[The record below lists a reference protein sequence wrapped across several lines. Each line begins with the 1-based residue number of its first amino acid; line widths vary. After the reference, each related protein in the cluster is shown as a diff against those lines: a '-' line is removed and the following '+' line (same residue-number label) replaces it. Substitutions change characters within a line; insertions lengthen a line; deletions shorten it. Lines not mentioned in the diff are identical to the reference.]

1 MAEPLTVPLHLEPN
15 EASDLAVVDE
25 PGLLEAEGW
34 DAAYLT
40 VLDEGRVE
48 DSIAV
53 LGHAEGAV
61 LQEGWS
67 SHRLH
72 FAPDGDL
79 RRTED
84 AEAIAVRDG
93 HAWVFGSHFGRKSGP
108 LQPRRQFVARFELA
122 ALADGL
128 RGARPPLQVARTRF
142 RLHRALNDALRSAAI
157 DVMALGD
164 AAREAFVDATVA
176 RGHEGG
182 KRWAEHARLGDW
194 PLNIEG
200 AAFRPDGTLL
210 IGLRFPVTAAGHPIL
225 VEVRDAEALF
235 AQDDPPPATG
245 AVWWLDGVG
254 DEASPAGIR
263 ALHHSGADTFQAVVG
278 SLDADGKDS
287 VLLDAHPEGGASHS
301 QHWTFTLPAL
311 ASGGP
316 VPARRVHAFAD
327 DLRRV
332 EGVADGPGG
341 HALYVVDEESRVDLR
356 FLLVE

>member
-1 MAEPLTVPLHLEPN
+1 MAAPVTVPLHLEPN
-15 EASDLAVVDE
+15 EASDLAVIDE

-34 DAAYLT
+34 DLAYLT

-48 DSIAV
+48 DCIAV
-53 LGHAEGAV
+53 LGHAAGAP
-61 LQEGWS
+61 LEAGWS

-72 FAPDGDL
+72 FAPEGDS

-84 AEAIAVRDG
+84 AEAIAVRGGD
-93 HAWVFGSHFGRKSGP
+93 AWVFGSHFGSKSGP
-108 LQPRRQFVARFELA
+108 LQPRRQFVARFALS
-122 ALADGL
+122 ALAEGL
-128 RGARPPLQVARTRF
+128 HGARPPLQVARTRF
-142 RLHRALNDALRSAAI
+142 RLHRALNDALREA
-157 DVMALGD
+157 DVEVMPLGD

-225 VEVRDAEALF
+225 VEVRDADALF

-254 DEASPAGIR
+254 DQDAPAGIR
-263 ALHHSGADTFQAVVG
+263 ALHHSGADTFQVVVG

-316 VPARRVHAFAD
+316 VPARLVHGFD
-327 DLRRV
+327 GMRRV
-332 EGVADGPGG
+332 EGVADGPDG
-341 HALYVVDEESRVDLR
+341 HALYVVDEESHVDLR

>member
-1 MAEPLTVPLHLEPN
+1 MAQPVTVPLHLEPN

-53 LGHAEGAV
+53 LGHAAGAA
-61 LQEGWS
+61 LQDGWS

-72 FAPDGDL
+72 FEADGDL

-108 LQPRRQFVARFELA
+108 LQPRRQFVARFALA

-128 RGARPPLQVARTRF
+128 HGARPRCRWPARASACTARSTTPCG
-142 RLHRALNDALRSAAI
+142 RRRSTSWRSATRPGRRSWTPPWPRATR
-157 DVMALGD
+157 
-164 AAREAFVDATVA
+164 AASAGPSTRAS
-176 RGHEGG
+176 
-182 KRWAEHARLGDW
+182 GDW

-210 IGLRFPVTAAGHPIL
+210 VGLRFP
-225 VEVRDAEALF
+225 
-235 AQDDPPPATG
+235 
-245 AVWWLDGVG
+245 
-254 DEASPAGIR
+254 
-263 ALHHSGADTFQAVVG
+263 
-278 SLDADGKDS
+278 
-287 VLLDAHPEGGASHS
+287 
-301 QHWTFTLPAL
+301 
-311 ASGGP
+311 
-316 VPARRVHAFAD
+316 
-327 DLRRV
+327 
-332 EGVADGPGG
+332 
-341 HALYVVDEESRVDLR
+341 
-356 FLLVE
+356 

>member
-1 MAEPLTVPLHLEPN
+1 MPRPLTVPLHLEPN
-15 EASDLAVVDE
+15 EASDLATIDE
-25 PGLLEAEGW
+25 PGLLAAEGW
-34 DAAYLT
+34 DLAYLT

-48 DSIAV
+48 DCIAV
-53 LGHAEGAV
+53 LGHEAGAP
-61 LQEGWS
+61 LDSGWS
-67 SHRLH
+67 SHRLR
-72 FAPDGDL
+72 FTPTGDG

-84 AEAIAVRDG
+84 AEAIAVCDG
-93 HAWVFGSHFGRKSGP
+93 VAWVFGSHFGSKSGP
-108 LQPRRQFVARFELA
+108 LQPRRQFVARFPLE
-122 ALADGL
+122 ALGDGL
-128 RGARPPLQVARTRF
+128 HGARPPLEVARTRF
-142 RLHRALNDALRSAAI
+142 RLHRAINDALQSAAI
-157 DVMALGD
+157 DVLPLGD

-176 RGHEGG
+176 KGREGG

-316 VPARRVHAFAD
+316 VPARLVHGFD
-327 DLRRV
+327 GLRRV
-332 EGVADGPGG
+332 EGVADGPDG
-341 HALYVVDEESRVDLR
+341 HALYVVDEESHVDLR